1 MVGGIDPTPRRSPT
15 SVDMGGIADQ
25 EMCIPI
31 PRQID
36 ISIAVGV
43 QQTWDRPVAACTR
56 YSGDNLDI
64 EAIHPSQQ
72 KITKRQQTGN
82 KPVAAGSRHMDF
94 DPRVET
100 DLYLK

>member
-1 MVGGIDPTPRRSPT
+1 
-15 SVDMGGIADQ
+15 MGGGANH
-25 EMCIPI
+25 ERCILI
-31 PRQID
+31 PQQTKIKLEATGTRRTD
-36 ISIAVGV
+36 IPMVVGV
-43 QQTWDRPVAACTR
+43 QKMGDRPVAACTR
-56 YSGDNLDI
+56 YSGDDLDI

-72 KITKRQQTGN
+72 KMTKRQQTGN